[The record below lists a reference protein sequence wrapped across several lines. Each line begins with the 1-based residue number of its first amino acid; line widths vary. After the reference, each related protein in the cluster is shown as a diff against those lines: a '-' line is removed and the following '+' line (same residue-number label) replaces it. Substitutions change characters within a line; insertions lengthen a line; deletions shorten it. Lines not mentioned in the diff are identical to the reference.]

1 MKNWRKLSETTD
13 QTKRRNFRAL
23 HKSAMPAMKAQL
35 FRILKAPERCGWDSG
50 ALGGRFD
57 NKRSPR
63 MLAGSEQVFKRR
75 WDVEGVNTA
84 VSIVVDL
91 SGSMS
96 GERISQAVDLA
107 WTVSEACERAGAM
120 VEVVGFTT
128 DGYSGYGGYGE
139 DLQGDFKTSG
149 LDSDHCS
156 LVVCKRF
163 GDKVSAIPH
172 HFAAM
177 KRIASGGTPDYAA
190 VRSVCEQLSTVKAS
204 RKVCMVITDG
214 FGKVNDMRALGDA
227 SFGLFGIDVIG
238 LGIDCRASDLAQA
251 YSLGCPVSMDTIH
264 KTGLTTVIKQLERR
278 DTRRV
283 I

>member
-1 MKNWRKLSETTD
+1 MKD
-13 QTKRRNFRAL
+13 
-23 HKSAMPAMKAQL
+23 
-35 FRILKAPERCGWDSG
+35 
-50 ALGGRFD
+50 
-57 NKRSPR
+57 
-63 MLAGSEQVFKRR
+63 
-75 WDVEGVNTA
+75 
-84 VSIVVDL
+84 
-91 SGSMS
+91 
-96 GERISQAVDLA
+96 ERISQAVDLA

-128 DGYSGYGGYGE
+128 DGYTGYGGYGE
-139 DLQGDFKTSG
+139 DLQGEFNTSG

-163 GDKVSAIPH
+163 GDKVSTIPH

-190 VRSVCEQLSTVKAS
+190 VRAVCEQLSTVKAS

-214 FGKVNDMRALGDA
+214 FGKVADMRALGDA

-251 YSLGCPVSMDTIH
+251 YSVGCPVSMDTIH
-264 KTGLTTVIKQLERR
+264 KSGLKTVIKQLEMR
-278 DTRRV
+278 DVRRV